1 MPYDWRQTE
10 QLEPS
15 EDSIRRP
22 SAFRGSDVTRLTRA
36 VQKAGLEIARVEVNR
51 EGVIVVV
58 PGKPGEIS
66 ALVVGNEWDEVLN
79 GNAPAEVR

>member
-1 MPYDWRQTE
+1 LPYDWRQTE

-36 VQKAGLEIARVEVNR
+36 VQKAGLEIPRVEVNR

-58 PGKPGEIS
+58 PGKLGEIS